1 MSKIIIYNI
10 IITKAKEAY
19 SRIIIA
25 KSQARSIAL
34 CIAKD
39 IHQYA
44 LDHAAEYEDFLRIL
58 AGDVTDNPRGS
69 ADSADHAA
77 TPYSA

>member
-1 MSKIIIYNI
+1 M
-10 IITKAKEAY
+10 
-19 SRIIIA
+19 
-25 KSQARSIAL
+25 AL

-44 LDHAAEYEDFLRIL
+44 LDHAAEYEDFLRTL
-58 AGDVTDNPRGS
+58 AGDVTDNPCAP
-69 ADSADHAA
+69 ADAADRMV